1 MPNGTI
7 SKRGRETCMSQVSC
21 VVRGT
26 HQSPMF
32 LRHKGERGTPV
43 FRLRGGSCFR
53 ARAAISLLVT
63 VWNADGDACM
73 LSLGWCCPLAHGF
86 FFFWSESFTATLV
99 LCNYYY
105 NNLSKLLNLP
115 DPREHYD
122 SNIWASLQKRGK
134 NMCKLHNPFKKQKRS
149 SLSSKSH
156 AGQSKY
162 SQLIHYTEEESWAEN
177 TSPFGQS
184 AAPFFPLQKQADM
197 CAGKGS
203 KQAGGRL
210 ISTLYSFRGRME
222 TQSLKPQTLWNQIS

>member
-1 MPNGTI
+1 M
-7 SKRGRETCMSQVSC
+7 KCWWRCL
-21 VVRGT
+21 
-26 HQSPMF
+26 H
-32 LRHKGERGTPV
+32 
-43 FRLRGGSCFR
+43 
-53 ARAAISLLVT
+53 ALLGV
-63 VWNADGDACM
+63 M
-73 LSLGWCCPLAHGF
+73 LSSSTWL